1 MVDWSCVPN
10 AKFPNWPRLFHPQHH
25 TVPTGSTAHAWLK
38 PVASVSACA
47 PIEYTH
53 TRSNRITHPRRD
65 ILPRGNG
72 KTRAKGGRVMN
83 LNVSATPN
91 FRGNRGRARYS
102 NGETRPRGLRS
113 RGYVSRHTRYARYTP
128 HVRVRC
134 VALTSDR
141 HVFRSTCLRH
151 HYDG

>member
-1 MVDWSCVPN
+1 
-10 AKFPNWPRLFHPQHH
+10 
-25 TVPTGSTAHAWLK
+25 
-38 PVASVSACA
+38 
-47 PIEYTH
+47 
-53 TRSNRITHPRRD
+53 
-65 ILPRGNG
+65 
-72 KTRAKGGRVMN
+72 MN

-141 HVFRSTCLRH
+141 HVFVIIMTVEALNAFWDENGKSSDVFKKVYFLKTRLPCPSTYGFLSH
-151 HYDG
+151 TVST